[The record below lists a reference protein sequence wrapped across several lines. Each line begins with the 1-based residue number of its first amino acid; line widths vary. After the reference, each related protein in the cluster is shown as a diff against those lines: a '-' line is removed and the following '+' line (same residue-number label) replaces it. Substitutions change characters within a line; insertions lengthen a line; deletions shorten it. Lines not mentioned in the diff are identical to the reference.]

1 MRQTFLS
8 VVAPVYCEGAHLH
21 RFVDALA
28 TRLDTLHNETGFGYE
43 IVLVDDGSTDGTWD
57 AMRALTARHPHLR
70 CLRLSRNFG
79 KEAALAAGLEAA
91 RGDAVV
97 TMDSDM
103 QHPVELIPAM
113 VDLWRAGNV
122 DVVDVCKRQRQP
134 ESLLSKL
141 CAVSFY
147 RIFQMLTSYDL
158 QGSGDFKLLDRKV
171 VDAWKNLGERK
182 LFYRGL
188 TSWMGFRHK
197 QMLFTPCARCG
208 GTSKWSMA
216 RRITLAVDSMTAFSG
231 KPLLVI
237 GIITLLFYA
246 LSFLVGCETLWS
258 YLTGQAQ
265 SGFTTVILLILL
277 TGSAILTGLCILSAY
292 IHQAFV
298 ELKGRPRYL
307 VSETAENKK
316 TES

>member
-1 MRQTFLS
+1 MRQTLLS
-8 VVAPVYCEGAHLH
+8 IVAPVYCEGAHLH
-21 RFVDALA
+21 TFVDALA
-28 TRLDTLHNETGFGYE
+28 MRLTTLRKQADLDYE
-43 IVLVDDGSTDGTWD
+43 IVLVDDGSTDDTWQ
-57 AMRALTARHPHLR
+57 AMRVLRERHPCLR

-91 RGDAVV
+91 RGDAVI

-103 QHPVELIPAM
+103 QHPIELIPAM
-113 VDLWRAGNV
+113 VDMWRSGNV
-122 DVVDVCKRQRQP
+122 DVVDVCKQKRQP

-141 CAVSFY
+141 CAVTFY
-147 RIFQMLTSYDL
+147 RIFQLLTSYDL

-171 VDAWKNLGERK
+171 VEAWKHLGERK

-188 TSWMGFRHK
+188 TSWMGYRHQ
-197 QMLFTPCARCG
+197 QMLFTPPYRCG
-208 GTSKWSMA
+208 GCSKWSLA
-216 RRITLAVDSMTAFSG
+216 RRTTLALDSVTAFSG

-246 LSFLVGCETLWS
+246 VSFLAGCEALWS
-258 YLTGQAQ
+258 YATGQAD

-292 IHQAFV
+292 IHQAFI

-307 VSETAENKK
+307 LAETLDNTK
-316 TES
+316 ES